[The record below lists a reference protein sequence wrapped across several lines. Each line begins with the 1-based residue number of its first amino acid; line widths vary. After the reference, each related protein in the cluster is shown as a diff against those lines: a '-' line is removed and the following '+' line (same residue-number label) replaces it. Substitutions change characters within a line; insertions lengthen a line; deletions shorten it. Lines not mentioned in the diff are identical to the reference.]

1 MRAPGRRG
9 GMSKPVFEGLLTL
22 EGRRNRR
29 SFAWLMVFLVAVQD
43 AFFWAA
49 IKRQED
55 WTWELYV
62 AMAAV
67 AQILLA
73 IGLAQRIRDIGR
85 PGRFGLLGLVPGI
98 GNVVALAAAFVPGQV
113 GPNAYGPDPLHD
125 PLLGRG

>member
-1 MRAPGRRG
+1 MN
-9 GMSKPVFEGLLTL
+9 KPVFEGLLTL

-29 SFAWLMVFLVAVQD
+29 SFAWLCVFLVAVQD

-62 AMAAV
+62 AASGIC
-67 AQILLA
+67 QILLSIA
-73 IGLAQRIRDIGR
+73 LAQRIRDIGR
-85 PGRFGLLGLVPGI
+85 PGAIGLLGLVPGV
-98 GNVVALAAAFVPGQV
+98 GNVVALAAAFPPGQA

-125 PLLGRG
+125 PLLGR